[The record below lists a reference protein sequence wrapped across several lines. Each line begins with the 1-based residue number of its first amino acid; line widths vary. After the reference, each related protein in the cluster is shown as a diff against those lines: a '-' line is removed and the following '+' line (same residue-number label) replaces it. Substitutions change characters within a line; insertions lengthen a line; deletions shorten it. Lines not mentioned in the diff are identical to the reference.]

1 VSDDVISFQIKFL
14 FSMFSLK
21 GTKLLLLFF
30 LGWALL
36 FYGFGTLAQSASDG
50 ASVSIPEAPNP
61 PKLFNDY
68 VGVVSTSEASD
79 LESMMVRINDSTTVQ
94 IAVVVVPTVGQY
106 DIADYAQQLA
116 MKWGIGQRD
125 KNNGVLLVLAMDD
138 RKSRIQVGYGLEG
151 VLSDIKTAQI
161 QDHVLRPLMRQ
172 EQYASAIS
180 ETVNAIYKAAKE
192 EYKVEAPSQAD
203 DEGVGSTILG
213 WIIMFVAMSFCL
225 LGFVATIIRYIAIIR
240 VAVLGIRRLLFQIDD
255 RDSGNG
261 SKQDGSNGS
270 SSFWDSF
277 SSSDGTS
284 SGGGFGGGGF
294 GGGGSSGSW

>member
-1 VSDDVISFQIKFL
+1 
-14 FSMFSLK
+14 
-21 GTKLLLLFF
+21 
-30 LGWALL
+30 
-36 FYGFGTLAQSASDG
+36 
-50 ASVSIPEAPNP
+50 
-61 PKLFNDY
+61 
-68 VGVVSTSEASD
+68 
-79 LESMMVRINDSTTVQ
+79 
-94 IAVVVVPTVGQY
+94 
-106 DIADYAQQLA
+106 
-116 MKWGIGQRD
+116 
-125 KNNGVLLVLAMDD
+125 
-138 RKSRIQVGYGLEG
+138 
-151 VLSDIKTAQI
+151 
-161 QDHVLRPLMRQ
+161 MRQ

>member
-1 VSDDVISFQIKFL
+1 MSDDVISFQIKFL

-192 EYKVEAPSQAD
+192 EYKV
-203 DEGVGSTILG
+203 
-213 WIIMFVAMSFCL
+213 
-225 LGFVATIIRYIAIIR
+225 
-240 VAVLGIRRLLFQIDD
+240 
-255 RDSGNG
+255 
-261 SKQDGSNGS
+261 
-270 SSFWDSF
+270 
-277 SSSDGTS
+277 
-284 SGGGFGGGGF
+284 
-294 GGGGSSGSW
+294 

>member
-192 EYKVEAPSQAD
+192 EYKV
-203 DEGVGSTILG
+203 
-213 WIIMFVAMSFCL
+213 
-225 LGFVATIIRYIAIIR
+225 
-240 VAVLGIRRLLFQIDD
+240 
-255 RDSGNG
+255 
-261 SKQDGSNGS
+261 
-270 SSFWDSF
+270 
-277 SSSDGTS
+277 
-284 SGGGFGGGGF
+284 
-294 GGGGSSGSW
+294 